1 MGVIG
6 KIDHIDSHQ
15 HIHMIPQIFKVR
27 IDTPETGQEDAIYRY
42 SILTP
47 TTITAAYQPLI
58 ISAALHS
65 IERREKYWGL
75 SIQYLHF
82 IL

>member
-1 MGVIG
+1 M
-6 KIDHIDSHQ
+6 
-15 HIHMIPQIFKVR
+15 R

-65 IERREKYWGL
+65 IERREKLGTFNPIP
-75 SIQYLHF
+75 SFHPIGAMNHAS
-82 IL
+82 